1 MTVISSSFLSAR
13 ISVTRLLA
21 FSAFYNDA
29 RTKDFRSHVVAVATD
44 DFRHY
49 SAPLFVLDG
58 TVVGG
63 GKHGGMCSPNLF
75 ATPAH
80 ERAGASAGSPLP
92 AYVLSFNSWS
102 DGRLKD
108 DDALYYLAAD
118 DLFAWGGAD
127 AARAAR
133 ALAPSL
139 TRGRRA
145 IDAALARIS

>member
-1 MTVISSSFLSAR
+1 MTAISSFLSAF
-13 ISVTRLLA
+13 IVTRLLA

-63 GKHGGMCSPNLF
+63 GKHDGMCSPNLF
-75 ATPAH
+75 ATPAP
-80 ERAGASAGSPLP
+80 ERGADNPRGRGKLP
-92 AYVLSFNSWS
+92 AYVMSFNSWS

-145 IDAALARIS
+145 IDAALARRL